1 MTYVQWNPIQSH
13 SIMDGETWR
22 MSSEHFPSASA
33 PEALRPADEQRAG
46 VSFLTLVIAS
56 PRPDLRGQIREHLR
70 GTYSTHE
77 VSRWGSLDRVIS
89 RLNPSIVLLDAD
101 LLHSSGITDLSFI
114 RRVSRKARMI
124 VLSPSPN
131 DAEAIAALK
140 AGARGYCDREIAG
153 ALLRRAVERVREGEI
168 WAERRLIP
176 LLVEQCSRHPEELS
190 EPAAVRSDESL
201 ALLTPREREIACL
214 IGAGASNRDIA
225 TRLAVGEGTVKA
237 HVTAIFRKLGFS
249 DRLRLGLF
257 LASPGLRARSRH

>member
-1 MTYVQWNPIQSH
+1 
-13 SIMDGETWR
+13 
-22 MSSEHFPSASA
+22 MSSEHFPPVPA
-33 PEALRPADEQRAG
+33 PETLRPADEQQAG

-56 PRPDLRGQIREHLR
+56 PRPDLRGQIREHFR
-70 GTYSTHE
+70 GAYSTHE
-77 VSRWGSLDRVIS
+77 VSQWGSLERTIS
-89 RLNPSIVLLDAD
+89 RLNPSMVLLDAE
-101 LLHSSGITDLSFI
+101 LLHSNGIADFSLI
-114 RRVSRKARMI
+114 RRVGRKARMI

-176 LLVEQCSRHPEELS
+176 LLVEQCSRHLEELP
-190 EPAAVRSDESL
+190 EPAASRSDESL
-201 ALLTPREREIACL
+201 ALLTPRERQIAWL

-257 LASPGLRARSRH
+257 LANPDLRTRGRH